1 MHIWGW
7 LASGFLVL
15 CAVTISSHAINEHL
29 EHYISPKTQRHKVRV
44 LAYPSFYAV
53 LAWLSY
59 LAYNYET
66 VIMFFAS
73 FFESFAVYNLYSCFQ
88 AYLEPFRERN
98 QGEKVPIE
106 TKVLGIYKL
115 KL

>member
-15 CAVTISSHAINEHL
+15 CTVTISSHAINEHL
-29 EHYISPKTQRHKVRV
+29 EHYISPKIQRHKVRV

-88 AYLEPFRERN
+88 AYLEPFREKS